1 MGIFRKE
8 GMCMD
13 SSIYLA
19 RQPIFDERGEI
30 FAYELLYRNTE
41 SNSAEVN
48 DNLHATS
55 RVLVN
60 TLNYIGL
67 SVLTYGLKAFVKVD
81 ETFLMDDIVYTI
93 SPAYFVLEILE
104 STNMTPE
111 LTDRIYALHIK
122 GYHFALNHY
131 SSEKD
136 FIRHFH
142 SVLEVVDYVKID
154 ISHSVR
160 PDEIISSL
168 REYKCKVIAEK
179 IEDEATFA
187 WAKSYEFHYF
197 QGYYFCVP
205 DLLSKA
211 NFDPDKI
218 LLYDLMYL
226 LKTQASLDEILVK
239 FNTSP
244 YLVINLLK
252 FVQMNGVLEH
262 NSISSV
268 EQALFLIGRERLS
281 FWLELMYYAN
291 EKSGATEYS
300 KEALQINQQVL
311 QRAYLMKE
319 LAYSMKKNTHFA
331 DMAYLTGILSISDIM
346 FQESCTKLME
356 QITIAH
362 DIANALLC
370 QKGVLGRIL
379 ELVIAIEKNDLL
391 LVSANIMELDLSEQ
405 ELNTCLLNSYKKS
418 SAAIQT
424 KQH

>member
-1 MGIFRKE
+1 
-8 GMCMD
+8 MD

-19 RQPIFDERGEI
+19 RQPIFNETGGI

-67 SVLTYGLKAFVKVD
+67 SILTYGLKAFVKVD
-81 ETFLMDDIVYTI
+81 EIFLMDDIVYTI

-104 STNMTPE
+104 STNITPE
-111 LTDRIYALHIK
+111 LTDRIYTLHIK

-131 SSEKD
+131 HSEKD

-142 SVLEVVDYVKID
+142 SLLEVVDYVKID
-154 ISHSVR
+154 ISHTVR
-160 PDEIISSL
+160 PDKIISAL
-168 REYKCKVIAEK
+168 RDYKCKTIAEK
-179 IEDEATFA
+179 IEDEASFA
-187 WAKSYEFHYF
+187 LAKSYEFHYF
-197 QGYYFCVP
+197 QGYYFSVP

-211 NFDPDKI
+211 NFDPEKR
-218 LLYDLMYL
+218 LLYDLIYL
-226 LKTQASLDEILVK
+226 LKTQAPLDEILIK
-239 FNTSP
+239 FNISP
-244 YLVINLLK
+244 YLIINLLK
-252 FVQMNGVLEH
+252 FIQLNDALEH

-291 EKSGATEYS
+291 EKIGITEYS
-300 KEALQINQQVL
+300 KERLQINQQVF
-311 QRAYLMKE
+311 QRACLMKE
-319 LAYSMKKNTHFA
+319 LAYSMKKNTHFS
-331 DMAYLTGILSISDIM
+331 DMAYLTGILSVSESI
-346 FQESCTKLME
+346 FQESCNKLME
-356 QITIAH
+356 EITIDN
-362 DIANALLC
+362 DIANALVY

-391 LVSANIMELDLSEQ
+391 VVSSHIVELDLSER
-405 ELNTCLLNSYKKS
+405 ELNKSLLNSYRRS
-418 SAAIQT
+418 STAIQ
-424 KQH
+424 Q